1 MDIHEY
7 QAKEILASFGVTIP
21 RGGIVY
27 SPETA
32 ENKAREIGGSKWVV
46 KAQIHSG
53 ARGKAGGVIV
63 CNSPLEV
70 AQATDKLLGKKLV
83 TNQTGPQGKIVNR
96 IYIEEATDIE
106 KELYLGLVFDRSSES
121 IMIVASTEGGMSVE
135 EIAKEKPDSIIRSKI
150 EVAVGIQDFQARE
163 LAFGL
168 GIEPELVRR
177 VSETII
183 GCAKAFSELD
193 ATMVEVNP
201 LVISKQ
207 KQILALD
214 CKMSFDNNAMFRRDK
229 VSELRDKTQED
240 EKEVYAS
247 DRGLNYV
254 SLDGNIG
261 NIINGAGLAMA
272 SMDMIKLAGGEPA
285 NFLDV
290 GGGATPEKIVKA
302 FRLITMDK
310 KVKVIL
316 VNIFAGINRCDWVA
330 EGIVTWLWGGYSVD
344 NPTLTRFFTLHYL
357 IPFLILGLVVL
368 HIWALHIP
376 GNNNPVGIDIKKPSK
391 DTVPFHP
398 YIVIKDGF
406 ALLMFMIVFAF
417 FVFYTPNILGHAD
430 NYIEANPLVTPAHI
444 VPEWY
449 LLPFYAILRSVPDKL
464 LGVIAML
471 SAILILAAL
480 PWLDTSKI
488 RSAVFRPLYKQF
500 YWILVAD
507 VLILGYV
514 GAMPAEGLYLLIARI
529 ATAYY
534 FLHFLVV
541 LPILGFKERTTPVP
555 LSITEPILGGSPNL
569 ATVKKKDNLKDQ

>member
-7 QAKEILASFGVTIP
+7 QAKEILSSFGVTIP

-27 SPETA
+27 SPENA

-53 ARGKAGGVIV
+53 ARGKAGGIIV

-83 TNQTGPQGKIVNR
+83 TNQTGPEGKIVNR

-121 IMIVASTEGGMSVE
+121 IMVVASTEGGMSVE
-135 EIAKEKPDSIIRSKI
+135 EIAKEKPETIIRSKI
-150 EVAVGIQDFQARE
+150 EVAVGIQSFQARE

-168 GIEPELVRR
+168 GIDPELIARA
-177 VSETII
+177 SDTII

-214 CKMSFDNNAMFRRDK
+214 CKMSFDNNAMFRRNK
-229 VSELRDKTQED
+229 VSELRDKSQED

-330 EGIVTWLWGGYSVD
+330 EGIVQALEKIEVKVPLVIRLAGTNVEKG
-344 NPTLTRFFTLHYL
+344 NK
-357 IPFLILGLVVL
+357 IL
-368 HIWALHIP
+368 
-376 GNNNPVGIDIKKPSK
+376 K
-391 DTVPFHP
+391 DS
-398 YIVIKDGF
+398 
-406 ALLMFMIVFAF
+406 
-417 FVFYTPNILGHAD
+417 NI
-430 NYIEANPLVTPAHI
+430 NYIEASTLEEA
-444 VPEWY
+444 
-449 LLPFYAILRSVPDKL
+449 AIKAVE
-464 LGVIAML
+464 
-471 SAILILAAL
+471 AL
-480 PWLDTSKI
+480 K
-488 RSAVFRPLYKQF
+488 
-500 YWILVAD
+500 
-507 VLILGYV
+507 
-514 GAMPAEGLYLLIARI
+514 
-529 ATAYY
+529 
-534 FLHFLVV
+534 
-541 LPILGFKERTTPVP
+541 
-555 LSITEPILGGSPNL
+555 
-569 ATVKKKDNLKDQ
+569 